1 VAHHHRTRR
10 TARVVE
16 QYWPFIAYALVTVT
30 TGAYVVA
37 QLVRTV

>member
-10 TARVVE
+10 TARVE

-37 QLVRTV
+37 QLVRAV